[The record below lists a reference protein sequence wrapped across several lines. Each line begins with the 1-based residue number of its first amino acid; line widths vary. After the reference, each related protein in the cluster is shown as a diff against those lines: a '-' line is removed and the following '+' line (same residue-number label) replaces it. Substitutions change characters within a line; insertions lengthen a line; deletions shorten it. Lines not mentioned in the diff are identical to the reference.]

1 MPAVRRLKTIER
13 GRALFQRGC
22 YRSAVMGLT
31 LVLVGGAGA
40 QSPQAG
46 TIRVWGHGH
55 RGRDYIKTLMTAWEE
70 GFRKTHPGVR
80 FENDLY
86 GDASGM
92 GSLYTGTGDLAV
104 LDREASFI
112 EVDAYQQG
120 TGYDPFRIAV
130 ARGAVS
136 LARHAPALK
145 VYVSKEN
152 PLTHVTMA
160 QLDGIFDADHRI
172 AKQAIATWG
181 DLGLTGEWAG
191 KSIHLYTPNIESAE
205 MQFFERAAMKGSQ
218 KFSCC
223 LKLYAERTGMSAD
236 AQVIAAVSKDNY
248 GLALASEAA
257 PGLKELALAAS
268 DSAAPVLATA
278 GSIGEGTYPL
288 ARTVYV
294 YVNRK
299 PKTAISAELKA
310 FLEYVVSEQG
320 QALVRAGGYLPLSA
334 GDAAKAREALQ

>member
-1 MPAVRRLKTIER
+1 
-13 GRALFQRGC
+13 
-22 YRSAVMGLT
+22 MGF
-31 LVLVGGAGA
+31 VLAFAGSSMA
-40 QSPQAG
+40 QGPKDG
-46 TIRVWGHGH
+46 PIRIWGHGH

-70 GFRKTHPGVR
+70 GFCKTHPGVR

-86 GDASGM
+86 GDASGI
-92 GSLYTGTGDLAV
+92 GSLYTGTGELAI

-145 VYVSKEN
+145 VYVNKEN
-152 PLTHVTMA
+152 PLTHLTIS
-160 QLDGIFDADHRI
+160 QLDGIFDADHRLS
-172 AKQAIATWG
+172 KKSYKTWG
-181 DLGLTGEWAG
+181 DLGLTGDWVDKPIQMYAPG
-191 KSIHLYTPNIESAE
+191 IQSAE

-223 LKLYAERTGMSAD
+223 LTVFGPIAVNVSPG
-236 AQVIAAVSKDNY
+236 AQVATFIANDRYGIGLSAEPSSAVKAVPLSANE
-248 GLALASEAA
+248 EAA
-257 PGLKELALAAS
+257 P
-268 DSAAPVLATA
+268 APATA
-278 GSIGEGTYPL
+278 ENITAGTYPL

-299 PKTAISAELKA
+299 PKSPLAPELKA
-310 FLEYVVSEQG
+310 FLEYIVSAQG
-320 QALVRAGGYLPLSA
+320 QALTKAGGYLPLSPE
-334 GDAAKAREALQ
+334 DAAKVREALQ